1 LAKSDNEVSVYAMA
15 RFLTRRFFSI
25 IISIIGATMIIFT
38 LSRLGPDP
46 IDLYLGDT
54 QVEVTEEFLA
64 MVRADLGLDKS
75 LPEQYG
81 IWVWKLMHFD
91 MGQSI
96 GTARPVKDIVRDHI
110 TVTLRLA
117 MGAWIFAIVV
127 GITMGV
133 LTAVKRGTVWD
144 YGGRIFALI
153 GQATPQF
160 WTGVMAILLFAVILG
175 WFPAGTLGRQD
186 GFPLAWDNVK
196 YWILPCIVLGWPAS
210 AGIMRLTRS
219 AMLDILDSEYI
230 KLARAKGASKT
241 TVVWKHALQ
250 NAVIPPLTSALV
262 LLADYLNGALVVEI
276 IFSLPGIGQVALQQA
291 VYDNDWPLLA
301 GTVFVFIGIYVSFA
315 FVADILYALIDPRI
329 RYG

>member
-1 LAKSDNEVSVYAMA
+1 MA
-15 RFLTRRFFSI
+15 RFLVRRA
-25 IISIIGATMIIFT
+25 ISIFISLIGATVFIFILT
-38 LSRLGPDP
+38 RLGPDP

-54 QVEVTEEFLA
+54 QVEVTQEFIDL
-64 MVRADLGLDKS
+64 VRAEFGLDRS

-81 IWVWKLMHFD
+81 IWVWSLLRFD

-96 GTARPVKDIVRDHI
+96 GSARPVKDIIRDHI

-127 GITMGV
+127 GLSMGV
-133 LTAVKRGTVWD
+133 LSAVKRGKSWD
-144 YGGRIFALI
+144 YSARTLALF
-153 GQATPQF
+153 GQAIPQF
-160 WTGVMAILLFAVILG
+160 WSGVMAILLFAVILG
-175 WFPAGTLGRQD
+175 WFPAGTLGKQE
-186 GFPLAWDNVK
+186 GFPLAWTNLR

-219 AMLDILDSEYI
+219 SMLEILDSEYI
-230 KLARAKGASKT
+230 KLARAKGVGT
-241 TVVWKHALQ
+241 WTVIWKHGLR
-250 NAVIPPLTSALV
+250 NAVIPPLTSALI
-262 LLADYLNGALVVEI
+262 LMADYLNGALVVEI

-329 RYG
+329 RYQ

>member
-133 LTAVKRGTVWD
+133 LAAVKRGTIWD
-144 YGGRIFALI
+144 YGGRTFALF

-230 KLARAKGASKT
+230 KLARAKGASRT

-301 GTVFVFIGIYVSFA
+301 GTVFVFIGIYVAFA

>member
-144 YGGRIFALI
+144 YGGRTFALI

>member
-1 LAKSDNEVSVYAMA
+1 MA
-15 RFLTRRFFSI
+15 RFLIRRFISI
-25 IISIIGATMIIFT
+25 IISIIGATLVIFI

-54 QVEVTEEFLA
+54 QVEVTEEFLN
-64 MVRADLGLDKS
+64 MVRAELGLDKS

-81 IWVWKLMHFD
+81 IWVWKLAHFD

-96 GTARPVKDIVRDHI
+96 GTARPVKDIVGDHI
-110 TVTLRLA
+110 FVTLKLA
-117 MGAWIFAIVV
+117 MGAWLFAIIV
-127 GITMGV
+127 GLSMGV
-133 LTAVKRGTVWD
+133 LASVKRATFWD
-144 YGGRIFALI
+144 YGGRTFALF

-175 WFPAGTLGRQD
+175 WFPAGTLGRQE
-186 GFPLAWDNVK
+186 GFPLAWTNLK

-219 AMLDILDSEYI
+219 AMLEILDSEYI
-230 KLARAKGASKT
+230 KLARAKGVSR
-241 TVVWKHALQ
+241 VSVIWKHALQ

-301 GTVFVFIGIYVSFA
+301 GTVFVFIGIYVTFA

-329 RYG
+329 RYA

>member
-1 LAKSDNEVSVYAMA
+1 
-15 RFLTRRFFSI
+15 
-25 IISIIGATMIIFT
+25 MIIFT

-81 IWVWKLMHFD
+81 IWAWKLMHFD

-117 MGAWIFAIVV
+117 MGAWIFAIVI

-133 LTAVKRGTVWD
+133 LAAVKRGTVWD
-144 YGGRIFALI
+144 YGGRTFALI